1 MRFRQQKEKEEEQE
15 KEQEDADT
23 EQDHVDA
30 ILRRRL
36 AAKLEEAVN
45 EYMEFQKA
53 PFVKKLYLDL
63 TYDSE

>member
-1 MRFRQQKEKEEEQE
+1 MRFRQQKEEE
-15 KEQEDADT
+15 EQEDADT
-23 EQDHVDA
+23 EEDHVDA

-63 TYDSE
+63 TYDLE

>member
-1 MRFRQQKEKEEEQE
+1 MRFRQQKEEEEQ
-15 KEQEDADT
+15 EQEDADT
-23 EQDHVDA
+23 EEDHVDA

-63 TYDSE
+63 TYDLE

>member
-1 MRFRQQKEKEEEQE
+1 MRFRQQKEEE
-15 KEQEDADT
+15 EQEDADT

-63 TYDSE
+63 TYDLE